1 MRDAAFISL
10 GYNYLKIAI
19 NCIDEMERQGN
30 KDSVWSSGEHDA
42 AELDRIFEDGTKW
55 SDRTIGIPIL
65 FNFYHGVELILKGLI
80 LKCGGELPSGGSH
93 DLGRLLS
100 TLTKTHDAPDI
111 ALTDFF
117 NELISYDP
125 NGFFKSNN
133 KEVSKYYELLKYP
146 ELMDETWV
154 SAASLKGQ
162 EDVGLNNFL
171 KVRDFAEQVKV
182 NIRKWLTHKHSLVT

>member
-1 MRDAAFISL
+1 M
-10 GYNYLKIAI
+10 AI

-30 KDSVWSSGEHDA
+30 KDSVCSSGEHDDV
-42 AELDRIFEDGTKW
+42 ELDRIFEDGIKW
-55 SDRTIGIPIL
+55 SDRNLGIPIL

-80 LKCGGELPSGGSH
+80 LRCGGVLPSKRKH
-93 DLGRLLS
+93 DLKHLLS
-100 TLTKTHDAPDI
+100 ILSSTQDAPD
-111 ALTDFF
+111 LTLTNFF
-117 NELISYDP
+117 SELISYDP

-154 SAASLKGQ
+154 SAARLKGQ
-162 EDVGLNNFL
+162 EEVGLNNFL
-171 KVRDFAEQVKV
+171 TVRDFAEQVKL

>member
-1 MRDAAFISL
+1 LRDAAFISL

-19 NCIDEMERQGN
+19 NCIDEMEKQGN
-30 KDSVWSSGEHDA
+30 KDSVWSSGEHDDV
-42 AELDRIFEDGTKW
+42 ELDRIFENGIKW
-55 SDRTIGIPIL
+55 SDRNMAIPIL

-80 LKCGGELPSGGSH
+80 LRCGGELPSKRKH
-93 DLGRLLS
+93 DLNYLLS
-100 TLTKTHDAPDI
+100 ILSSTQDAPDMV
-111 ALTDFF
+111 LTNFF
-117 NELISYDP
+117 SELISYDP

-146 ELMDETWV
+146 ELKDETWV
-154 SAASLKGQ
+154 STLSLKGQ

-171 KVRDFAEQVKV
+171 KVRDFAEQVKL